1 MKSDKS
7 KEKTS
12 TEAKKEAEQKVHAD
26 FKHFG
31 KILIEDLNNY
41 FDVDIMSAARRRRR
55 KRFRR

>member
-12 TEAKKEAEQKVHAD
+12 KEAKKEAEQKIHAD

-55 KRFRR
+55 RK

>member
-12 TEAKKEAEQKVHAD
+12 KEVKKEAEQKIHAD
-26 FKHFG
+26 FKHFR

-41 FDVDIMSAARRRRR
+41 FDVDIMAAARR
-55 KRFRR
+55 KRPIK